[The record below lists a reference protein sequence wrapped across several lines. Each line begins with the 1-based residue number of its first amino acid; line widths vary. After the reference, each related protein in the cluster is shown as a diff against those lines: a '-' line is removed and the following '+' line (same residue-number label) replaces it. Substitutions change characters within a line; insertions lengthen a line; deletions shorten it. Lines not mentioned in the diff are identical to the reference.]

1 MFNPA
6 LLSYV
11 SLMSVTPGP
20 NNLMLA
26 ASGGNF
32 GFRRSIPHLLGISIG
47 HGIQVFIVAVLL
59 AWVMASINTVRPI
72 LGVFG
77 CAYLLWL
84 SWKIWKA
91 ASPEGKEAA
100 KPMSFL
106 AAALFQWINPKAWVM
121 VINTVI
127 LFLPAEQNSM
137 LAAVSLA
144 ILCALI
150 NLPCIC
156 IWAWLGDALRQHLL
170 IPKILK
176 LFNGIM
182 ASLMAIT
189 AFFLLHGE
197 LALLS

>member
-1 MFNPA
+1 MFSPA

-47 HGIQVFIVAVLL
+47 HGIQVFIVGILL
-59 AWVMASINTVRPI
+59 AWVMASINTARPI
-72 LGVFG
+72 LGVIG

-106 AAALFQWINPKAWVM
+106 AAALFQWVNPKAWVM
-121 VINTVI
+121 VLNTVI
-127 LFLPAEQNSM
+127 LFLPAGQNNIIAVIS
-137 LAAVSLA
+137 LAA
-144 ILCALI
+144 LCALI

-170 IPKILK
+170 VPARLK
-176 LFNGIM
+176 LFNGTM
-182 ASLMAIT
+182 AVMMAIT
-189 AFFLLHGE
+189 ALFLLQGE
-197 LALLS
+197 LNILV

>member
-47 HGIQVFIVAVLL
+47 HGIQVFIVGVLL

-91 ASPEGKEAA
+91 GSPEGKESA

-137 LAAVSLA
+137 LAAAGLA
-144 ILCALI
+144 VLCALI

-197 LALLS
+197 LALLA

>member
-1 MFNPA
+1 MFSPA

-47 HGIQVFIVAVLL
+47 HGIQVFIVGMLL
-59 AWVMASINTVRPI
+59 AWVMASINTARPI
-72 LGVFG
+72 LGVIG

-106 AAALFQWINPKAWVM
+106 AAALFQWVNPKAWVM
-121 VINTVI
+121 VLNTVI
-127 LFLPAEQNSM
+127 LFLPAGQNNMIAVIS
-137 LAAVSLA
+137 LAA
-144 ILCALI
+144 LCALI

-156 IWAWLGDALRQHLL
+156 VWAWLGDALRQHLL
-170 IPKILK
+170 VPARLK
-176 LFNGIM
+176 LFNGVM
-182 ASLMAIT
+182 AVMMGIT
-189 AFFLLHGE
+189 ALFLLQGE
-197 LALLS
+197 LNILV

>member
-1 MFNPA
+1 MFSPA
-6 LLSYV
+6 LFSYI

-32 GFRRSIPHLLGISIG
+32 GFRRSIPHLLGISTG
-47 HGIQVFIVAVLL
+47 HGIQVFLVGLLL
-59 AWVMASINTVRPI
+59 AWVMAGIHTARPV
-72 LGVFG
+72 LGVLG

-91 ASPEGKEAA
+91 GSPEGKEAA
-100 KPMSFL
+100 RPMGFL

-121 VINTVI
+121 VLNTVI
-127 LFLPAEQNSM
+127 LFLPAGQNNA
-137 LAAVSLA
+137 LAAGGLA
-144 ILCALI
+144 LICAAI

-176 LFNGIM
+176 LFNSTM

-189 AFFLLHGE
+189 AVFLLHGE
-197 LALLS
+197 LALIT

>member
-1 MFNPA
+1 MFSPA

-47 HGIQVFIVAVLL
+47 HGIQVFIVGMLL
-59 AWVMASINTVRPI
+59 AWVMASLNTARPI
-72 LGVFG
+72 LGVIG

-100 KPMSFL
+100 KPMRFL
-106 AAALFQWINPKAWVM
+106 AAALFQWVNPKAWVM
-121 VINTVI
+121 VLNTVI
-127 LFLPAEQNSM
+127 LFLPVGQNN
-137 LAAVSLA
+137 LIAVISLA
-144 ILCALI
+144 ILCAVI

-170 IPKILK
+170 VPARLK
-176 LFNGIM
+176 LFNGVM
-182 ASLMAIT
+182 AVMMAIT
-189 AFFLLHGE
+189 ALFLLQGE
-197 LALLS
+197 LALLT

>member
-1 MFNPA
+1 MFSPA

-47 HGIQVFIVAVLL
+47 HGIQVFIVGMLL
-59 AWVMASINTVRPI
+59 AWVMASINTARPI
-72 LGVFG
+72 LGVIG

-84 SWKIWKA
+84 AWKIWKA

-106 AAALFQWINPKAWVM
+106 AAALFQWVNPKAWVM
-121 VINTVI
+121 VLNTVI
-127 LFLPAEQNSM
+127 LFLPAGQNNIITVIS
-137 LAAVSLA
+137 LAA
-144 ILCALI
+144 LCALI

-170 IPKILK
+170 VPARLK
-176 LFNGIM
+176 LFNGAM
-182 ASLMAIT
+182 AVMMAMT
-189 AFFLLHGE
+189 ALFLLQGE
-197 LALLS
+197 LNILV